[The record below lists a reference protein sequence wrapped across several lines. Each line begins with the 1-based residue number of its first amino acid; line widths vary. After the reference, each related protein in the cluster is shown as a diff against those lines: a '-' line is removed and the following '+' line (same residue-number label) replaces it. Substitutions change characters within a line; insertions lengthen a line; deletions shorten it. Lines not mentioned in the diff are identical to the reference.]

1 MMNKKRIFCI
11 GLLIPLV
18 YGMIWFLS
26 LFISAEL
33 NHFLYENHVIF
44 LWLALP
50 WSFFTIEVG
59 AICSSYASVYVCN
72 PLTILL
78 VSIGFALNMVV
89 LIIALRGMFRWS
101 KR

>member
-33 NHFLYENHVIF
+33 NHFLYEKHVIF

-59 AICSSYASVYVCN
+59 AICSSHASIYVCN

-78 VSIGFALNMVV
+78 VSIGFAFNMVV
-89 LIIALRGMFRWS
+89 LIIALRGIFRWS

>member
-1 MMNKKRIFCI
+1 MNKKRIFCI
-11 GLLIPLV
+11 GLLILLV

-33 NHFLYENHVIF
+33 NHFLYENLCYL

-50 WSFFTIEVG
+50 WSFFTIEG
-59 AICSSYASVYVCN
+59 GCDLYGSYASVYVCN

-89 LIIALRGMFRWS
+89 LIIALRGILRWF

>member
-1 MMNKKRIFCI
+1 MNKKRIFCI

-50 WSFFTIEVG
+50 WSFFTIEVS
-59 AICSSYASVYVCN
+59 AICSSYASAYVCN
-72 PLTILL
+72 PLAILL

-89 LIIALRGMFRWS
+89 FIIVLRGIFRRF
-101 KR
+101 KK